1 MWKNVFYNLTPAY
14 YPDSAFEWM
23 SVVFSLK
30 GVAPRVLDMN
40 TLKTAELQRTI
51 EPMQLINSFHLFS
64 FGIYMLGLPEKKK
77 VTQRIFERRIS
88 VDFVSKL
95 HFL

>member
-1 MWKNVFYNLTPAY
+1 MPLNGCQLF
-14 YPDSAFEWM
+14 
-23 SVVFSLK
+23 FSLK
-30 GVAPRVLDMN
+30 GVALRILDMN

-77 VTQRIFERRIS
+77 
-88 VDFVSKL
+88 L
-95 HFL
+95 HKESLKDGFQLTL